1 MITQKIRFLR
11 EQKKLRHEDMA
22 DRMGIS
28 SSTYG
33 RLESGETRMDVERLK
48 KIADVLDVSVDELL
62 NSEPMVFHVSNNS
75 GGTNN
80 GYVGQLIPEEF
91 VERLMRRYEEFM
103 QHQIERYDARYDAHV
118 KELQVLNKR
127 LLDLLEKK
135 LG

>member
-22 DRMGIS
+22 ERMGIS
-28 SSTYG
+28 GSTYG
-33 RLESGETRMDVERLK
+33 RLEAGDTKMSIERLQQ
-48 KIADVLDVSVDELL
+48 IAQVLDVSVDELL
-62 NSEPMVFHVSNNS
+62 NSEPMVFHVSNNV

-91 VERLMRRYEEFM
+91 VERLLRHQEESAQRHM
-103 QHQIERYDARYDAHV
+103 DRYDARHDAHV
-118 KELQVLNKR
+118 KKLEAMNQR

-135 LG
+135 L

>member
-1 MITQKIRFLR
+1 MITQKMRFLR

-22 DRMGIS
+22 ERMGIS

-33 RLESGETRMDVERLK
+33 RLESGDTKLTIERVK
-48 KIADVLDVSVDELL
+48 QIADVLDVSVDELL
-62 NSEPMVFHVSNNS
+62 NSEPMVFHVTNNT

-91 VERLMRRYEEFM
+91 VERLLRHQEESAQRHM
-103 QHQIERYDARYDAHV
+103 DRYDARHDAHV
-118 KELQVLNKR
+118 KKLEAMNQR